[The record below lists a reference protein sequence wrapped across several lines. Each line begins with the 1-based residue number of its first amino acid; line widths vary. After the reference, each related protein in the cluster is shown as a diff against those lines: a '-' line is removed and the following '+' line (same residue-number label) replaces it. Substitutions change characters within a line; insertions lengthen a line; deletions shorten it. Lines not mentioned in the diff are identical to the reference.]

1 MTGNQ
6 ETKKSLMLALIYE
19 GTALLALVW
28 RCVSIP
34 WDFGG
39 CFYQIWVAAIG
50 TAFFAG
56 LYPRLNR
63 IGRAF
68 AWVVA
73 LPIGVFLLFGS
84 LYVAP
89 QALFPFMFLALALV
103 GALFLWSKEKVRL
116 AVLVSLLLIP
126 PCLYCSYGGRHMALL
141 CRIRSMPPSEVAEL
155 RFTVAS
161 GQSSNIVISRPEA
174 ITSIVMSLR
183 QTCPYSANHESIK
196 EPWRLAVF
204 LRDGLRL
211 QFSIGNGNRAHPSF
225 VWIQFG
231 VEVYQ
236 NAQLREALQA
246 LGVNP
251 WNAGQHKAQQGR

>member
-6 ETKKSLMLALIYE
+6 KTEKSLMLVLIYV
-19 GTALLALVW
+19 GIALLTLVW
-28 RCVSIP
+28 RFVSIP

-50 TAFFAG
+50 TAFFAR

-63 IGRAF
+63 IGRGFSWA
-68 AWVVA
+68 VV
-73 LPIGVFLLFGS
+73 LPIGAFLLLGS
-84 LYVAP
+84 FYVAP
-89 QALFPFMFLALALV
+89 QALFPFMFLVFALV

-126 PCLYCSYGGRHMALL
+126 LAAYCSYGVRHIALL
-141 CRIRSMPPSEVAEL
+141 YRIRSMPPGEVAEL
-155 RFTVAS
+155 RFTAAS

-183 QTCPYSANHESIK
+183 QIFPYSPNHESIK
-196 EPWRLAVF
+196 EAWRLAVF
-204 LRDGLRL
+204 LRDGSRL

-236 NAQLREALQA
+236 NTQLREALQA

-251 WNAGQHKAQQGR
+251 WNAEQHKAQQGP